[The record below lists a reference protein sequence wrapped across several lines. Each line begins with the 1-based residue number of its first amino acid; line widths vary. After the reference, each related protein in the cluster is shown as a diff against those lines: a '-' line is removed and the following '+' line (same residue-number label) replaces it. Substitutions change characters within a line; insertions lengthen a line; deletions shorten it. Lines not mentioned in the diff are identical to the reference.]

1 MRLKDFSIFF
11 DIIVYKEANGQKDCG
26 TKSNLHDWPSIGVD
40 EVLKIKTRERIELPI
55 KLTHICNYDK
65 PGGWKKPDEILG
77 RVLIGHCYG
86 CSGSSSGF
94 ENAHWGK
101 IRGRGACQH
110 SGDLVAKAVNGWL
123 NSPGHRRTMLSEGSW
138 SSFKWTRLGAA
149 IMTRCNSKGTSDE
162 EFQYWANSWFSN
174 LP

>member
-1 MRLKDFSIFF
+1 M
-11 DIIVYKEANGQKDCG
+11 
-26 TKSNLHDWPSIGVD
+26 
-40 EVLKIKTRERIELPI
+40 
-55 KLTHICNYDK
+55 CNYDK

-77 RVLIGHCYG
+77 RSLIGHCYG

-94 ENAHWGK
+94 ENAHWGR
-101 IRGRGACQH
+101 IRGKGACSH
-110 SGDLVAKAVNGWL
+110 SEDLVSNAVNGWL
-123 NSPGHRRTMLSEGSW
+123 NSPGHRRTMLSQVEW

-149 IMTRCNSKGTSDE
+149 IMTRCNNNGTSKE